1 MLGIR
6 PMVGL
11 RMAAPMR
18 SFTSSRVSMNSSSLS
33 WNEFFALRG
42 RRRRIGQVCSIG
54 TTILG
59 VGAAWTYFANIEI
72 DMTEKLFGVD
82 AIFVYG
88 ACIVFAGVLGYLA
101 GPGAGDFI
109 FRQSLGKRA
118 ADFVRKD
125 TTFLQHIKRNRPDPA
140 KQSYTNPITDYYGE
154 KIDSLA
160 GYRRWLRDA
169 HIYKVKSE
177 KYL

>member
-1 MLGIR
+1 
-6 PMVGL
+6 MVGL
-11 RMAAPMR
+11 RLAAPTR
-18 SFTSSRVSMNSSSLS
+18 SFASTSARLNSSSLT
-33 WNEFFALRG
+33 WNEFFAMRS
-42 RRRRIGQVCSIG
+42 RRRRLGQICSVG
-54 TTILG
+54 TTFAG
-59 VGAAWTYFANIEI
+59 VGIAWTYFANIEI

-101 GPGAGDFI
+101 GPGVGNFM

-118 ADFVRKD
+118 ADFAVKD

-154 KIDSLA
+154 KIDSLS

-169 HIYKVKSE
+169 HIYKLKSE